1 MGCTEVFITGFGIV
15 TAAGLNA
22 GEMYQALI
30 HGKSGI
36 GPARYLKT
44 THKNDIP
51 VGEVRL
57 SNQEMKDLIDL
68 PANNNLTR
76 TTLLGLLAARE
87 AVEHA
92 GITDMAGCKNGLVSA
107 STVGGMSSSERY
119 WDKYLKTDAY
129 DDYILKHD
137 LGVSTAQIARFFG
150 IRDYISTISTACSSS
165 ANALMLGVRLIKNGL
180 VDRVIAGGTDALSKF
195 TLNGFNSLMI
205 LDREPTRPFDRDR
218 KGLNLGEGAAYLV
231 LESGENVEQDGKTV
245 YGKITGFANTN
256 DSYHQTAS
264 SEDGYGCYL
273 SMYGALKMAG
283 ITPSDIDYINVH
295 GTGTSNN
302 DETEGRAMLKLFGAS
317 LPPFSSTK
325 PFTGHTLGAAGA
337 VEAVISLLAINH
349 QVIFP
354 NLNFRNPIDGL
365 GMIPVT
371 GLECSVVENVL
382 SNSLGF
388 GGNDA
393 SLVISKS
400 S

>member
-1 MGCTEVFITGFGIV
+1 MGGGEVYITGFGIV

-22 GEMYQALI
+22 GEVYQALCDERP
-30 HGKSGI
+30 GI
-36 GPARYLKT
+36 DYPKHLKT
-44 THKNDIP
+44 IHKDDIP
-51 VGEVRL
+51 VGEVHL
-57 SNQEMKDLIDL
+57 SDADMRDLLGISTEK
-68 PANNNLTR
+68 AFTR
-76 TTLLGLLAARE
+76 TTLLGLLAAGE
-87 AVEHA
+87 ALAHA
-92 GITDMAGCKNGLVSA
+92 GIDEMTGKNGLVSA
-107 STVGGMSSSERY
+107 STVGGMSSSEKY
-119 WDKYLKTDAY
+119 WNEYLRSNTY
-129 DDYILKHD
+129 DDYILTHD
-137 LGVSTAQIARFFG
+137 LGVSTARIARFFG

-180 VDRVIAGGTDALSKF
+180 VDRVVAGGTDALSKF

-205 LDREPTRPFDRDR
+205 LDREPTKPFDRDR
-218 KGLNLGEGAAYLV
+218 KGLNLGEGAAYVV
-231 LESGENVEQDGKTV
+231 LESERILQKTNKPV
-245 YGKITGFANTN
+245 YGKIAGYANTN
-256 DSYHQTAS
+256 DSFHQTAS

-273 SMYGALKMAG
+273 SMSGALQMAG
-283 ITPSDIDYINVH
+283 IAPSDIDYINVH
-295 GTGTSNN
+295 GTGTPNN

-337 VEAVISLLAINH
+337 VEAVISLLAIKH

-354 NLNFRNPIDGL
+354 NLNFRKPIEGL

-371 GLECSVVENVL
+371 ELERAAVENVL